1 MPRIFPQIDSNEI
14 ENEGERDVY
23 KALVKQAPK
32 DWIIRYHY
40 SYSWYEGRYLRDGEV
55 DFIVLIPRV
64 GIIFLEVKGS
74 HGYDSRNG
82 KWFRV
87 DKKLAKEETGN
98 PFDQAMGNK
107 HRLISQLCQKLYNC
121 PKGDFPGLYGFAVV
135 YPRGKYEGA
144 IPNSCDPS
152 LMIANKAMGSLTEKL
167 KGILLKSGHPT
178 IGESFTQ
185 EVFADAARYFEDRA
199 NIVPVLAPEVADDSQ
214 TIEALTEFQYRALR
228 GILDNQRLHVKGC
241 AGSGKTLL
249 ARWSAEHKASQG
261 KRVLFTCFNRNL
273 ASWVKGTASSQS
285 IEVRSFFSI
294 CREIV
299 NRAGIRFAPPE
310 QQSTFWAEQAPTM
323 MAEAIDLLQQ
333 GGWEGYDAVIVDEA
347 QDFAPNWWFPLQLLL
362 KNPDSGLMQ
371 IFSDADQAG
380 LYGSHSA
387 YPPNLRAYELHDNC
401 RNSKRIARFSS
412 ELIGQKSQS
421 SALQPNGINPIIAK
435 PVSDALGRAK
445 VVKRII
451 NDLCSEG
458 FSINQIAILSP
469 YSQTSKK
476 SSLGHLGK
484 IQNLDV
490 IGDDKNLSAWQQ
502 NRCIWGST
510 IKAFKGLEADCI
522 ILTDMDESTLSNS
535 CPTETYV
542 GTTRA
547 KHVLHVI
554 PTSDLVRDK
563 LSTISITHF
572 KYRVMK

>member
-1 MPRIFPQIDSNEI
+1 MPRIYPQIDPNDI
-14 ENEGERDVY
+14 KNTGERDVY
-23 KALVKQAPK
+23 KALLDQAPK
-32 DWIIRYHY
+32 DWVIRYHY
-40 SYSWYEGRYLRDGEV
+40 PYSWYEGRFLRDGEV

-74 HGYDSRNG
+74 HGYDSQNG

-107 HRLISQLCQKLYNC
+107 HRLITQLCQKLYNC
-121 PKGDFPGLYGFAVV
+121 SKGDFPALYGFAVV

-167 KGILLKSGHPT
+167 KEILLKSGHSAT
-178 IGESFTQ
+178 GESFTK
-185 EVFADAARYFEDRA
+185 ETFANAARYFEDRA
-199 NIVPVLAPEVADDSQ
+199 NIVPVLAPEIADDSQ
-214 TIEALTEFQYRALR
+214 RIEALTEFQYSALR

-249 ARWSAEHKASQG
+249 ARWSAEHKASEG
-261 KRVLFTCFNRNL
+261 KRVLLTCFNRNL
-273 ASWVKGTASSQS
+273 ASWVKSMTSNQS

-299 NRAGIRFAPPE
+299 NRAGIRFAPPQ
-310 QQSTFWAEQAPTM
+310 QQSTFWAEEAPTM
-323 MAEAIDLLQQ
+323 MGEAIDLLQRD
-333 GGWEGYDAVIVDEA
+333 GWEGYDAVIVDEA

-362 KNPDSGLMQ
+362 KNPDTGLMQ
-371 IFSDADQAG
+371 IFSDAYQAG
-380 LYGSHSA
+380 LYGSHCA
-387 YPPNLRAYELHDNC
+387 YPVNLETYELHDNC
-401 RNSKRIARFSS
+401 RNSRRIAQFSA

-421 SALQPNGINPIIAK
+421 SVLQPNGIKPIIVE

-445 VVKRII
+445 VVKHIV
-451 NDLCSEG
+451 NNLCSDG

-476 SSLGHLGK
+476 SSLGHLEK

-490 IGDDKNLSAWQQ
+490 IGDDRNLSAWQQ
-502 NRCIWGST
+502 NRCVWGST

-522 ILTDMDESTLSNS
+522 ILTDMDEPTLSSS

-547 KHVLHVI
+547 KHVLHAI

-563 LSTISITHF
+563 LYTILINAF
-572 KYRVMK
+572 